1 MIKAGRRFHA
11 DQGMPIKKTKAAP
24 VLSARK
30 QAETKKPISRK
41 SKASAATAA
50 RTVAARSK
58 PMNEQ
63 FTRQAQDMFR
73 AAQDAK
79 IPEQFQAF
87 AEDGVAKTREA
98 YQKLQS
104 ATKDNAKVVEEFVL
118 AAQAGAKVLGD
129 KVIENTTANTAA
141 VFDAAQAMA
150 RARSLPEA
158 ARLQADFVQQQMAAA
173 SSQTKEL
180 FELSA
185 KMTRQAIESVNA
197 AAARSFD
204 TLKR

>member
-1 MIKAGRRFHA
+1 
-11 DQGMPIKKTKAAP
+11 
-24 VLSARK
+24 
-30 QAETKKPISRK
+30 
-41 SKASAATAA
+41 
-50 RTVAARSK
+50 
-58 PMNEQ
+58 MNEQ

-73 AAQDAK
+73 AAQDGR
-79 IPEQFQAF
+79 IPESFQAM

-104 ATKDNAKVVEEFVL
+104 ATKDNVKVVEEFVL
-118 AAQAGAKVLGD
+118 AAQAGAKAIGE
-129 KVIENTTANTAA
+129 KVIQNTAANTEA

-158 ARLQADFVQQQMAAA
+158 ARLQADFLQQQMAAA

-180 FELSA
+180 LELSTRV
-185 KMTRQAIESVNA
+185 TRQAIESVNA

-204 TLKR
+204 QMKR